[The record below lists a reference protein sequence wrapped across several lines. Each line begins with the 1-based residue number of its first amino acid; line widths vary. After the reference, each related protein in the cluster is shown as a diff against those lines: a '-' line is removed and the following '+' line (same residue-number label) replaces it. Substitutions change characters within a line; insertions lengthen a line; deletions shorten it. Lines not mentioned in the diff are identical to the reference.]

1 MWLNK
6 IKNVQTLSFS
16 ILVIAYS
23 SCLRCDLTRL
33 MLAHSRMSVCDF
45 GGTCRTPVT
54 PPSPFPLLRGQIGL
68 FKSEP
73 WKHEIEEQRPEAEA
87 GSEGASLVFK
97 INTKLW
103 VSEWGV
109 LVFHTLPLPLPLLV
123 LLIHHS
129 LLSPFSST
137 LSQEMEDSRGRTGQ
151 GQPWLVSTK
160 RTQTTA
166 SSAKGELFFS
176 WVFQFFPFFNWRLNL
191 LKV

>member
-1 MWLNK
+1 MWIWWHPRHSSDPTIPLSLVTRANK
-6 IKNVQTLSFS
+6 S
-16 ILVIAYS
+16 IQVRAME
-23 SCLRCDLTRL
+23 TRNRR
-33 MLAHSRMSVCDF
+33 AKTRSRS
-45 GGTCRTPVT
+45 R
-54 PPSPFPLLRGQIGL
+54 I
-68 FKSEP
+68 
-73 WKHEIEEQRPEAEA
+73 W
-87 GSEGASLVFK
+87 GASLVFK
-97 INTKLW
+97 INTELW
-103 VSEWGV
+103 VLEWKV

-123 LLIHHS
+123 LLIRHS

-176 WVFQFFPFFNWRLNL
+176 WVFHFFPFFNWRLNL